1 MDSGF
6 AILLVAGGVILLLL
20 IIIISIYN
28 GLIGKKNRV
37 KNAFSTID
45 VMLKKRHDLIP
56 NLIETVKQYMNHERD
71 TLTEITRLRS
81 QIVDAKDLSNGERI
95 NLENQLTSKISGLQ
109 LNFENY
115 PDLKAN
121 QNFMQLQG
129 SLNEIES
136 QLSASRRAFNA
147 SVLEYNN
154 GLEMFPSNII
164 AGMMNLKQAE
174 FFEIPEIERVAPSVK
189 TLFGDN

>member
-1 MDSGF
+1 MDTT
-6 AILLVAGGVILLLL
+6 L
-20 IIIISIYN
+20 IIILVAAFFLIIIPIFLYN

-56 NLIETVKQYMNHERD
+56 NLVETVKQYMEHERG
-71 TLTEITRLRS
+71 TLTEITKLRA
-81 QIVDAKDLSNGERI
+81 QIVDNKDISNGERVQ
-95 NLENQLTSKISGLQ
+95 LENQLTNKINGLS

-121 QNFMQLQG
+121 TNFLQLQG

-154 GLEMFPSNII
+154 GLEMFPSSII
-164 AGMMNLKQAE
+164 AGMMRLKPAE
-174 FFEIPEIERVAPSVK
+174 FFEVPQEVRENVDVK
-189 TLFGDN
+189 SLFNN

>member
-1 MDSGF
+1 MNPTL
-6 AILLVAGGVILLLL
+6 IVILVVLFL
-20 IIIISIYN
+20 IVIIPIFIYN

-37 KNAFSTID
+37 KNAFATID

-56 NLIETVKQYMNHERD
+56 NLIETVKQYMSHERD
-71 TLTEITRLRS
+71 TLTEIVKLRS
-81 QIVDAKDLSNGERI
+81 QIIDNSDISDSERV
-95 NLENQLTSKISGLQ
+95 NLENQLTNKLSGL
-109 LNFENY
+109 NINIENY

-136 QLSASRRAFNA
+136 QLSASRRGYNA

-154 GLEMFPSNII
+154 GLEMFPSSII
-164 AGMMNLKQAE
+164 AGMMGLKQND
-174 FFEIPEIERVAPSVK
+174 FLKTPEVEKQNVDVK
-189 TLFGDN
+189 SLFNN